1 MLSQI
6 TTLPLF
12 RPNDFAVRETIPIL
26 RTEVVQFQPTG
37 EIVKRSLREALAES
51 HVAAITI
58 AALLLWAVDSL
69 FHALWAPLPGVVVY
83 LFTAIAIRDIPY
95 FSYPLGA
102 GERST
107 LILTTSYFL
116 TTTVSLAAAWIL
128 SRWIYGLSPLR
139 SLGQYRPRLSRRSNV

>member
-1 MLSQI
+1 
-6 TTLPLF
+6 
-12 RPNDFAVRETIPIL
+12 
-26 RTEVVQFQPTG
+26 
-37 EIVKRSLREALAES
+37 VKRSLREALAES

-139 SLGQYRPRLSRRSNV
+139 SLCQYRPRLSRRSNV